1 MRKTPPVRAIVLCA
15 SLAVISPG
23 VAHSQTAANPPD
35 TTTPYPAVAGGRTL
49 NGHRFLPAADAP
61 WPFTVTNL
69 TSYLIVGYGETTSEF
84 QILNKTFGGTR
95 ETDLGG
101 GIFYTGR
108 KDLAAGV
115 QFVSRRF
122 AVVPNVDVS
131 WKTYLATMGL
141 RYFWQ

>member
-1 MRKTPPVRAIVLCA
+1 M
-15 SLAVISPG
+15 
-23 VAHSQTAANPPD
+23 
-35 TTTPYPAVAGGRTL
+35 
-49 NGHRFLPAADAP
+49 
-61 WPFTVTNL
+61 
-69 TSYLIVGYGETTSEF
+69 
-84 QILNKTFGGTR
+84 
-95 ETDLGG
+95 TDLGG